1 MPEKEFFEYKGKP
14 LVRSGSTIYYGDMAD
29 PYVVM
34 MQIQSLKKENDVEV
48 PDRVLVQLMATDPK
62 TLPKD
67 IVKKHTEKNGLYQ
80 AIDIAS
86 IWLKR
91 SLGE

>member
-1 MPEKEFFEYKGKP
+1 MSEKEFFEYKGKP
-14 LVRSGSTIYYGDMAD
+14 LVKNGGTIYYGDMAD

-34 MQIQSLKKENDVEV
+34 MQIQSFKKEGDTEL
-48 PDRVLVQLMATDPK
+48 PDKVLVQLMATDPK
-62 TLPKD
+62 TPPKD

-86 IWLKR
+86 VWLKR
-91 SLGE
+91 ALSE